1 VSKRCLVVAFLK
13 PTRTKLVFLVQ
24 WVLFIVITVA
34 RGELETNHQI
44 LVAGYP
50 LVFFYLVACALAAL
64 SQHIR
69 QIAQRWR
76 LLVFAIGLTIL
87 DQVIKTIITAFV
99 PYQTSIPIVSNWL
112 YLAHERNFH
121 GSWIASAFN
130 VQFVSVFNLM
140 QWGLAISVLFFSI
153 LCHRYYITTNR
164 KSLWADVAFLG
175 VLASNASWICDM
187 SFRGYIL
194 DFINLPGLVTADL
207 KDILVAIGAAAVFA
221 ETLDN
226 PELSWRWAGW
236 QKERD
241 DLIRLVTSLRS
252 FSIQELRKTQQA
264 VMSRLGKAVRHE

>member
-1 VSKRCLVVAFLK
+1 MPAVVAFLK
-13 PTRTKLVFLVQ
+13 PTRTKLVFLVE
-24 WVLFIVITVA
+24 WVLFILITVA

-50 LVFFYLVACALAAL
+50 LVFFYLVACVLAAS
-64 SQHIR
+64 SQHIQ
-69 QIAQRWR
+69 QISQSWR
-76 LLVFAIGLTIL
+76 LVVFAIGLTIL
-87 DQVIKTIITAFV
+87 DQVVKTIITASV
-99 PYQTSIPIVSNWL
+99 PYQTSIPIVTNWL
-112 YLAHERNFH
+112 YLAHKRNYH

-130 VQFVSVFNLM
+130 VQFVSVFNAM
-140 QWGLAISVLFFSI
+140 QWGLAIPVLFFSI

-175 VLASNASWICDM
+175 YFASNASWICDM